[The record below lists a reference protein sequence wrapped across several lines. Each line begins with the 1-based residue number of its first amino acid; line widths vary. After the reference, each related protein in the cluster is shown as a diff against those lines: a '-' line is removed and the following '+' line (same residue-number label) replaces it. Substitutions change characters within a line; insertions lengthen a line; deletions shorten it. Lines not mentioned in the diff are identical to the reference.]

1 MKMSRFFCS
10 GIFYFMC
17 NFVETLTIAQLFCRD
32 RSSNIKF
39 PANLQCIAI
48 RDINPQ
54 ALVHILII
62 PKKHIQQLSS
72 AEDAD
77 EQVTIYSWG
86 RGGYS
91 PNFSVAMGDHKSLI
105 LFLTKKKL
113 FKNDTLFFTQSRKSI
128 PLVFLTKFLTYMGYS
143 QARSQDFSWGGRGVH
158 VSSEGANF

>member
-1 MKMSRFFCS
+1 MKMSRLFCS
-10 GIFYFMC
+10 GIFNFMC
-17 NFVETLTIAQLFCRD
+17 NFVETLSIAQLFYRD

-77 EQVTIYSWG
+77 EQVTIYNWG
-86 RGGYS
+86 RGGYP
-91 PNFSVAMGDHKSLI
+91 PNFSVAVGDHKSLI
-105 LFLTKKKL
+105 LFLTKKSFLKM
-113 FKNDTLFFTQSRKSI
+113 I
-128 PLVFLTKFLTYMGYS
+128 PCSLLKAGKAYP
-143 QARSQDFSWGGRGVH
+143 
-158 VSSEGANF
+158 